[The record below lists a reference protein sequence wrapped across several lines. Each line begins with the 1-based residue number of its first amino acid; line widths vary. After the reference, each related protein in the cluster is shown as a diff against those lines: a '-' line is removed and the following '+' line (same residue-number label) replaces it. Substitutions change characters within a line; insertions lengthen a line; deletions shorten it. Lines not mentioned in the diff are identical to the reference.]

1 MTEVDDK
8 LAHEKLAVN
17 LLNST
22 IYDLILNILVDKK
35 EINIYYYD
43 DDIESFDNNKEIT
56 SLIKFFNFSRF
67 QVL

>member
-1 MTEVDDK
+1 MKFESLVVFLILKNMTEVDDK

-43 DDIESFDNNKEIT
+43 ETLNLLTI
-56 SLIKFFNFSRF
+56 IKK
-67 QVL
+67 

>member
-1 MTEVDDK
+1 MKFESLVAFLILKNMTEVDDK

-43 DDIESFDNNKEIT
+43 ETLNLLTI
-56 SLIKFFNFSRF
+56 IKK
-67 QVL
+67 